1 VKEKEVIFPCGE
13 LLLEGRLGLPES
25 HGPFPAVVVCHPHPL
40 YGGSMDNNVV
50 NSLCEALVRASIASF
65 KFNFRGVGRSQGTH
79 SQGAGEQEDVAA
91 AISYVSNL
99 TEVDSERT
107 GLAGYSAG
115 AEYAYP
121 VGIKDERVK
130 ALALISPPVAVSD
143 FESLKDCLKP
153 KLLISGGRDDITPV
167 SQFLQFC
174 QGLPEPKEYHIIEA
188 ADHFWWG
195 HEKSLAEKAAA
206 FFTRALSV

>member
-1 VKEKEVIFPCGE
+1 MKETEVRFPCGE
-13 LLLEGRLGLPES
+13 LLLEGRFVLPEG
-25 HGPFPAVVVCHPHPL
+25 HGPFPTVVVCHPHPL

-50 NSLCEALVRASIASF
+50 NNLCEALVRASIASF

-91 AISYVSNL
+91 AISYASDL
-99 TEVDSERT
+99 AEADSERI

-115 AEYAYP
+115 ADYAYP
-121 VGIKDERVK
+121 VAIKDERVK
-130 ALALISPPVAVSD
+130 ALALISPPVTMSD
-143 FESLKDCLKP
+143 FGALKDCLKP
-153 KLLISGGRDDITPV
+153 KFLISGSRDDITPV

-174 QGLPEPKEYHIIEA
+174 QGLPEPKECHSIEA

-195 HEKSLAEKAAA
+195 YEKSLAEKAAA